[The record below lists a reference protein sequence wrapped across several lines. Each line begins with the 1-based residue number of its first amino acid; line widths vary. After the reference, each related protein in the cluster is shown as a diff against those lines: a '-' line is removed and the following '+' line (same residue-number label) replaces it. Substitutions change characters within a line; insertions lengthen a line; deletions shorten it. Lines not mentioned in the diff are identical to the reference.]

1 VTGPFS
7 FTVTVTDNAGNTGA
21 RAYSVSIAAAVVVMT
36 LGPATL
42 PDPTN
47 GTAYSQTV
55 TASGGTGPYTYAVTA
70 GTLPTGLTLNPNTG
84 EISGTPT
91 AAGAFSFTI
100 TATDSLSNTA
110 LQAYSVTTQP
120 GATVVI
126 DIGGL
131 PDAQEAVPYS
141 ADLGVY
147 GSTGPYTYSIS
158 AGALPPGL
166 SIDPSTG
173 WVSGTPTVTGAFTF
187 TLYVEDSFGNWGS
200 KVFTMNV
207 VARPNPALDPEVSGL
222 VDAEFD
228 VAGQF
233 GENQLETVSRHLES
247 LRSDDCGTA
256 PEGEQGD
263 DEKPN
268 ATQCEHGFSF
278 WGAVTAEEGRNGVY
292 DAGAVTGG
300 VDWRV
305 SNDFALGL
313 AVSAAYGS
321 EDVGSN
327 GSGLDALGES
337 ATGYF
342 LYNPFG
348 GLYLEGALGWGSMD
362 MGVDR
367 YVTQS
372 GEIASSDREAS
383 VVFGSLG
390 FDYELQ
396 LGAVR
401 LSPYARYEF
410 VDITLDSASEGGA
423 SSDNLTYLRADR
435 RIQSVVTGARVSMS
449 FDSDWG
455 QISPYLRLEHR
466 ARSLGSYEQLIA
478 YSDDLATL
486 YALDEGETSNSVW
499 AIAFG
504 ARADLEVGQ
513 LGFELGSSGTDGGIF
528 RDFVFRVEFRGV
540 N

>member
-1 VTGPFS
+1 
-7 FTVTVTDNAGNTGA
+7 
-21 RAYSVSIAAAVVVMT
+21 
-36 LGPATL
+36 
-42 PDPTN
+42 
-47 GTAYSQTV
+47 V

-166 SIDPSTG
+166 SINPSTG

-222 VDAEFD
+222 VGAEFD

-247 LRSDDCGTA
+247 LRGDDCGTA
-256 PEGEQGD
+256 PESEKND
-263 DEKPN
+263 DAEEKPN
-268 ATQCEHGFSF
+268 AAQCERGLSF
-278 WGAVTAEEGRNGVY
+278 WGAVTAEEGRDGSY

-300 VDWRV
+300 VDWRM

-342 LYNPFG
+342 LYNPLG
-348 GLYLEGALGWGSMD
+348 GLYLEGALGWGVLD

-372 GEIASSDREAS
+372 GGVASLDREAA

-390 FDYELQ
+390 LDYELQ
-396 LGAVR
+396 LGAMR

-410 VDITLDSASEGGA
+410 VDIDLDGASESGA

-435 RIQSVVTGARVSMS
+435 RIQSVVTGARVSMN

-455 QISPYLRLEHR
+455 QIAPYLRLEHR
-466 ARSLGSYEQLIA
+466 ARSLGGYEQLIA

-486 YALDEGETSNSVW
+486 YALSEGETSDSVW
-499 AIAFG
+499 AAALG

-513 LGFELGSSGTDGGIF
+513 LGFELGSSGTDAGIF
-528 RDFVFRVEFRGV
+528 RDFVFRVEFRAAR
-540 N
+540 